1 MNFILVCHSTIKAF
15 FFQPCKL
22 ISIDLNKFIMLTVK
36 VVISIKFLTEIDNL
50 ITTSE
55 KDIHAIID
63 KLIIV

>member
-1 MNFILVCHSTIKAF
+1 
-15 FFQPCKL
+15 
-22 ISIDLNKFIMLTVK
+22 MLTVK

-63 KLIIV
+63 KLITVYPPESSI

>member
-1 MNFILVCHSTIKAF
+1 
-15 FFQPCKL
+15 
-22 ISIDLNKFIMLTVK
+22 MLTIK